1 VTGTDIALE
10 EASMNQV
17 IRQFHRWVAVAFTV
31 TVVAT
36 VVALAQ
42 EEPLV
47 WVSYTPLFPL
57 ALLFFSG
64 AYLFARPYLARRRS
78 APTGS

>member
-1 VTGTDIALE
+1 
-10 EASMNQV
+10 MNKW

-31 TVVAT
+31 TVLAT

-42 EEPLV
+42 EEPLL
-47 WVSYTPLFPL
+47 WVSYTPLLPL

-64 AYLFARPYLARRRS
+64 AYLFARPYLVKRRTAATR
-78 APTGS
+78 A